1 MSDYIIAT
9 TSTADLPLEYLNE
22 HNIEFISYS
31 YMMNGEIYYDDCK
44 DETKILIA
52 QKMREGTEIST
63 SMINSYNYYEFFK
76 KLLETGKNVLFLDMS
91 KKISHSFDSANDAA
105 QKVQAEFPQQTLY
118 VMDTR
123 CISGG
128 LGLLVSKCVDLKE
141 SGKSFEEVIDWAEK
155 NKLKIMHR
163 FTVDDLKYL
172 KKGGRVSNASALVGA
187 LLAIKPI
194 LYVPDDGTL
203 SVSSKVRG
211 RKLALLKYVEDMKK
225 DLVNPE
231 KNEVRILHMDALKD
245 AEFVKSKILETFP
258 KIAKVTIGNVGAVI
272 GTHVGPGLITMFY
285 LGCQRQP

>member
-1 MSDYIIAT
+1 MAEYIIAT
-9 TSTADLPLEYLNE
+9 TSTSDLPLEFLNE
-22 HNIEFISYS
+22 HGIEFISYS
-31 YMMNGEIYYDDCK
+31 YMLDNEIYYDDCK
-44 DETKILIA
+44 EETKLSIA
-52 QKMREGTEIST
+52 KRMREGAEIST

-91 KKISHSFDSANDAA
+91 KKISHSFDAANDAA
-105 QKVQAEFPQQTLY
+105 EKAKAEFPEQKLY
-118 VMDTR
+118 IMDTR

-128 LGLLVSKCVDLKE
+128 LGLLVSKCVELKE
-141 SGKSFEEVIDWAEK
+141 AGKSFEEVIEWAEK

-187 LLAIKPI
+187 LLSIKPI

-225 DLVNPE
+225 DMVSPE
-231 KNEVRILHMDALKD
+231 ENEVRILHMDSLKD
-245 AEFVKSKILETFP
+245 AEFVKAKIIEAFP
-258 KIAKVTIGNVGAVI
+258 KIAKISIGSVGTVI

-285 LGCQRQP
+285 FGCKRQP